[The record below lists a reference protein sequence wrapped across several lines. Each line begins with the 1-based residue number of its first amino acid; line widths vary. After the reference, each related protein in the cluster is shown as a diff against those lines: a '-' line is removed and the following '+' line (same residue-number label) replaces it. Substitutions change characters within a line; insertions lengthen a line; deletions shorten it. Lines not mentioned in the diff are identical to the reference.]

1 VSTPPAWVLLVTLNS
16 SPNVIGQARSL
27 ATVTLENRIM
37 KHNQHYIEL
46 NPERVPVEEPS
57 DLAII
62 AGAVAL
68 LAGLGFV
75 LIVLFSL

>member
-1 VSTPPAWVLLVTLNS
+1 VLLVTLNS
-16 SPNVIGQARSL
+16 SPNVTGQAQSL
-27 ATVTLENRIM
+27 ATVTLENLIM
-37 KHNQHYIEL
+37 SKHKLTYLEMY
-46 NPERVPVEEPS
+46 PEALPAEEPS
-57 DLAII
+57 DLVII

>member
-1 VSTPPAWVLLVTLNS
+1 MN
-16 SPNVIGQARSL
+16 
-27 ATVTLENRIM
+27 
-37 KHNQHYIEL
+37 KHNLHYIDL
-46 NPERVPVEEPS
+46 NPEALPADEPL

>member
-1 VSTPPAWVLLVTLNS
+1 MNKHKLTYLEMYPEALPA
-16 SPNVIGQARSL
+16 
-27 ATVTLENRIM
+27 E
-37 KHNQHYIEL
+37 K
-46 NPERVPVEEPS
+46 PS